1 MELLVDFNPKLLGS
15 NPNSAVFFLISKFI
29 CFIFFLFL
37 FILFYNLFYEA
48 SLNGEFHRPGFQDV
62 KLWYEIDV
70 SLNA

>member
-15 NPNSAVFFLISKFI
+15 NPNSAVFFNFKVYLLYL
-29 CFIFFLFL
+29 FFLFL

>member
-1 MELLVDFNPKLLGS
+1 MMQVSFTNVIAK
-15 NPNSAVFFLISKFI
+15 
-29 CFIFFLFL
+29 
-37 FILFYNLFYEA
+37 A

>member
-1 MELLVDFNPKLLGS
+1 MIDDPISETKHPLC
-15 NPNSAVFFLISKFI
+15 ISK
-29 CFIFFLFL
+29 
-37 FILFYNLFYEA
+37 A

>member
-1 MELLVDFNPKLLGS
+1 MNKRTAACSMQPCLHE
-15 NPNSAVFFLISKFI
+15 FLSEGFK
-29 CFIFFLFL
+29 
-37 FILFYNLFYEA
+37 A

>member
-1 MELLVDFNPKLLGS
+1 VVRDQTRVHSTNQIKKVSSEKMIDDPISETKHPLC
-15 NPNSAVFFLISKFI
+15 ISK
-29 CFIFFLFL
+29 
-37 FILFYNLFYEA
+37 A